1 MTHLHKWRSRTVLV
15 VDDATSN
22 RMVAVEMLKELG
34 ITSVLEAENGVVALE
49 LIESHSVDLDL
60 TDLNMPNMDGIEL
73 LSNLANRRDSKVLY
87 VAVMSGVG
95 QAVLDTV
102 QNIADA
108 SHLELL
114 GVFPKPLDIA
124 YLQELLSRYD
134 PDNRESV
141 SARSD
146 LTFTTED
153 VVRAMEQG
161 ELVAYYQPKVFFAD
175 RKLWGMEALVRWI
188 HPVHGVLPPVL
199 FVEHLESGELALVF
213 FRHLLQQVCK
223 FLKSLPEQQDLVHCS
238 INLPVPLLTTDGLVD
253 DMVRV
258 VKSHGLPNEAIVLEL
273 TETSLMQHLA
283 ASLSALARL
292 RMKGFGVAMDDYG
305 TGYSSMKQLAR
316 CPFSE
321 LKIDREFVHDANVS
335 DKKHAILTGAIAMCQ
350 RMGMLSVAEGVETQA
365 DWDQLSALG
374 CEVAQGY
381 LISRPIPE
389 EAMREWMRVN

>member
-1 MTHLHKWRSRTVLV
+1 MTHLNKWRSRTVLV

-22 RMVAVEMLKELG
+22 RMVAVEMLRELG
-34 ITSVLEAENGVVALE
+34 ITSVLEAENGIVALE
-49 LIESHSVDLDL
+49 LIESSHVDLVL
-60 TDLNMPNMDGIEL
+60 TDLNMPGMDGIEL
-73 LSNLANRRDSKVLY
+73 LSSLAKRRDNKVLY

-102 QNIADA
+102 QNIADE

-114 GVFPKPLDIA
+114 GVFPKPLNIA
-124 YLQELLSRYD
+124 YMQELLSQYD
-134 PDNRESV
+134 PDNRESI
-141 SARSD
+141 SARSA
-146 LTFTTED
+146 LAFSTEE
-153 VVRAMEQG
+153 VARALAQG
-161 ELVAYYQPKVFFAD
+161 QLVAYYQPKVFFSN
-175 RKLWGMEALVRWI
+175 RKIWGMEALVRWI

-199 FVEHLESGELALVF
+199 FVEHLESGDLALDF
-213 FRHLLQQVCK
+213 FRYLLRQVCA
-223 FLKSLPEQQDLVHCS
+223 FLKSLPVQQDLVHCS
-238 INLPVPLLTTDGLVD
+238 INLPVPLLTTEGLVD

-258 VKSHGLPNEAIVLEL
+258 LKSYGLPNETIVLEL

-321 LKIDREFVHDANVS
+321 LKIDREFVHDAS
-335 DKKHAILTGAIAMCQ
+335 ISEKKHAILTSAISMCQ
-350 RMGMLSVAEGVETQA
+350 RMGMLSVAEGVETLA

-381 LISRPIPE
+381 LISRPMPE
-389 EAMREWMRVN
+389 EAMREWMRTN